1 MFSWNQ
7 NGLSYTYRTI
17 YFVWSYVLVWI
28 YYAFVLCLSRWE
40 ASSVSALNRGNPI
53 SACGN
58 SAIAPHICG
67 SLSMPFVSYCR
78 KVLEQHV
85 YILVLPPV
93 DYLGP
98 LYFFFRCLG
107 ASYFFFRTLGPVL
120 IYLVLTLVPRPTL
133 RGGFNFTMHVWYLFT
148 CCCYLITYMCGTSH
162 RLSLR
167 IIFFSATGV

>member
-1 MFSWNQ
+1 MFSRNQ
-7 NGLSYTYRTI
+7 DGHGSIYRTV
-17 YFVWSYVLVWI
+17 YFACLYVLIWI
-28 YYAFVLCLSRWE
+28 SCAFVLCLSRWE

-53 SACGN
+53 SACGS

-67 SLSMPFVSYCR
+67 TLSMPFVSYCR

-93 DYLGP
+93 EYLGP
-98 LYFFFRCLG
+98 SYFFFRCLG
-107 ASYFFFRTLGPVL
+107 VSYFFFRTLGPVL
-120 IYLVLTLVPRPTL
+120 IYLVLTLVPRRTL
-133 RGGFNFTMHVWYLFT
+133 RAGFNWMMHVWCLFT

-167 IIFFSATGV
+167 VIFFSATGV